1 MSTSEKIIDLLYQK
15 RLLEFELGELAYG
28 SIEVRERDNYKY
40 IYVHV
45 REDGIQLTKYVGE
58 YSEILYNF
66 IIENNERAK
75 ELKKNIR
82 EVNKK
87 LKNLNYIDEDLS
99 KDISLNIDYAKRHI
113 VDTIYNQAILE
124 GLAVTYLD
132 TQSIIENGIVNN
144 MNADAVL
151 KIINLKH
158 AWDFILNKSVI
169 LSKTSYSILCNINKL
184 IEEGFYYSAGCL
196 RTIPVKIGGTSWI
209 PSIPIESDI
218 KDDIDNIIISD
229 KDDLDIAID
238 LLLYVCKKQM
248 FIDGNK
254 RTAVVFAN
262 HFLISKGK
270 GLIVI
275 PSNKVDKYKKL
286 LINYYENNEAKDII
300 KFLKDDC
307 YSSLK
312 V

>member
-15 RLLEFELGELAYG
+15 KVLEFELSELPYG
-28 SIEVRERDNYKY
+28 SIEVREKEGYKY
-40 IYVHV
+40 IYTHV

-58 YSEILYNF
+58 YSEILYNY
-66 IIENNERAK
+66 IIENNDRAK
-75 ELKKNIR
+75 EIKKSIR

-87 LKNLNYIDEDLS
+87 LKKLNYIDEDLNIN
-99 KDISLNIDYAKRHI
+99 ISNNIDYAKKHI

-132 TQSIIENGIVNN
+132 TQSIIENGIINN
-144 MNADAVL
+144 MNADTVL

-169 LSKTSYSILCNINKL
+169 LSNTNYYLLCNINKYV
-184 IEEGFYYSAGCL
+184 EEGFYYSAGCL
-196 RTIPVKIGGTSWI
+196 RTIPVKIGGTNWK

-218 KDDIDNIIISD
+218 KDDIDSIVNSNK
-229 KDDLDIAID
+229 KDIDIAIE
-238 LLLYVCKKQM
+238 LLLYVCRKQM
-248 FIDGNK
+248 FVDGNK
-254 RTAVVFAN
+254 RTAVIFAN
-262 HFLISKGK
+262 HYLISKGK

-275 PSNKVDKYKKL
+275 PSSEVDQYKRL
-286 LINYYENNEAKDII
+286 LIKYYENNDSKAIK
-300 KFLKDDC
+300 KFLIDTC
-307 YSSLK
+307 YTDLK